1 MGGVASKRGLGD
13 QLDDLRRGVVHD
25 LHGALQGAGLVE
37 EGAVLAASIGGLR
50 GPEVSSTVATERLI
64 LQRANVDRRAPHL
77 I

>member
-50 GPEVSSTVATERLI
+50 GPEEGSTVATGRLI
-64 LQRANVDRRAPHL
+64 RQ
-77 I
+77 